1 MIWGRWIS
9 LISHCPNSRRCNC
22 DPAFMKSAFLA
33 GVSAGE
39 TVVLDARLWGG
50 PNLFALYAP
59 SSDLHHTGARTT
71 EAIKQRV
78 KREYEGGCG
87 KIAENGNERE
97 EKQTGSESDYSLNV
111 AARALCLSKSHF
123 LFLEIIS
130 SLYHPLSAA
139 ARLWIQLD
147 PVFKASK

>member
-1 MIWGRWIS
+1 
-9 LISHCPNSRRCNC
+9 
-22 DPAFMKSAFLA
+22 MKSAFLA

-97 EKQTGSESDYSLNV
+97 EKQTGSE
-111 AARALCLSKSHF
+111 
-123 LFLEIIS
+123 
-130 SLYHPLSAA
+130 
-139 ARLWIQLD
+139 
-147 PVFKASK
+147 